1 MIRIENVTQ
10 YYGAFAAL
18 RDVSLEVQ
26 SGELLAVMG
35 PNGSG
40 KSTLLQVAAGL
51 LWPLEGYVE
60 INGLRRRS
68 TAENELAIRQQV
80 VYLPA
85 EAWLPQTSSID
96 EFLIAV
102 GRIYGHDDKRLI
114 DHSARLLKLFN
125 LDKIAGLPIK
135 YCSTGQAKKVALCSA
150 FIAEAPIMILDE
162 PFSGGLDPS
171 GIARSSQSC
180 SSIWRSEATLR
191 YLMATPV
198 PDIVEPLAH
207 RVAVIE
213 DRTDQRSRFACRTAS
228 RDARRR
234 APFKMRSSSSSIPQ
248 TLDHV
253 NDYFEEWESM
263 SLWRQ
268 FKLLYPWSSWTLM
281 PLLAALCLL
290 DDRLAACGTA
300 QSTLYESGALI
311 GSALV
316 RSL

>member
-171 GIARSSQSC
+171 GILALHKMLKHLAERSDV
-180 SSIWRSEATLR
+180 TV
-191 YLMATPV
+191 LMATPV

-207 RVAVIE
+207 RVALIE
-213 DRTDQRSRFACRTAS
+213 EERIREVDSPAGLKSRF
-228 RDARRR
+228 
-234 APFKMRSSSSSIPQ
+234 PQ
-248 TLDHV
+248 AGSLQEALELILNPETLDHV
-253 NDYFEEWESM
+253 NDYFEEW
-263 SLWRQ
+263 
-268 FKLLYPWSSWTLM
+268 
-281 PLLAALCLL
+281 
-290 DDRLAACGTA
+290 DR
-300 QSTLYESGALI
+300 
-311 GSALV
+311 
-316 RSL
+316 